1 MTDPLVLSVIVL
13 WVLVLALGLCVIAL
27 SRQIGILYER
37 IAPMGALMI
46 DSGPRVGDPAPV
58 VDVSGWSGEAL
69 SLGAPSARSRLLFF
83 VSPTCPVCKK
93 LLPIMKSV
101 ARREAAW
108 LDIVLSSDGERPE
121 HAEFRQRHAL
131 EDFSYVLSQPLGL
144 AHRIAKLPYC
154 VLIDT
159 QGVVRAKG
167 LVNSREQ
174 IESLFTAFE
183 TRAASVQEH
192 LDHVHA
198 GASALSGT
206 H

>member
-1 MTDPLVLSVIVL
+1 MSDPLVISVVVL
-13 WVLVLALGLCVIAL
+13 WMLVLALGACVIAL

-46 DSGPRVGDPAPV
+46 DTGPKVGESAPLV
-58 VDVSGWSGEAL
+58 EARTWDGEPIAL
-69 SLGAPSARSRLLFF
+69 GGASARSRLLFF

-101 ARREAAW
+101 ASREASW
-108 LDIVLSSDGERPE
+108 LEIVLASDGERPE
-121 HAEFRQRHAL
+121 HAEFRARHDL

-154 VLIDT
+154 VLIDA
-159 QGVVRAKG
+159 QGIVRAKG

-174 IESLFTAFE
+174 VESLFTAFE
-183 TRAASVQEH
+183 TRQASVQEH
-192 LDHVHA
+192 LDRA
-198 GASALSGT
+198 ATALPGT
-206 H
+206 R